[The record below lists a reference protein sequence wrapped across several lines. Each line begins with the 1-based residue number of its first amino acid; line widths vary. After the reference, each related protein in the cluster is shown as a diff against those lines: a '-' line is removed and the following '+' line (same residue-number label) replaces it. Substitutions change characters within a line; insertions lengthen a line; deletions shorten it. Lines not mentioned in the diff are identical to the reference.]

1 MAAVFRREATKLSL
15 YRDLGLHTII
25 SARSFSTKLGGAPLP
40 SEVLDAMREA
50 AGDCVRMDQLQDAA
64 SRVIAEVTGA
74 QAGLIASGASA
85 ALTLGAAACLCGFD
99 VARMNRLPDTT
110 GMPNEIV
117 CHRSHRND
125 YDHALRAAGAK
136 FVEVGFSY
144 YTFAYE
150 VEQAITSDTAALF
163 YQAGGDGL
171 ALPFTEFAAI
181 GRRHRKPVIVDAAA
195 ELPPGDNLR
204 QFIAEGADL
213 VAFSGGKHIRGPQS
227 TGILCGRADL
237 IQSACLQHQDM
248 DVFPESWPLRQWI
261 ADGRLAGPPHHGIGR
276 GFKVGKEEI
285 AGLLAALRLY
295 GKRDIAAEIDAWM
308 ADMQRI
314 VTAACSLPGVHAELR
329 FPQPSGRRVPHAV
342 VTIDP
347 TAARKS
353 AAELIVELQAG
364 TPAIY
369 VFERQAREGIVVFMP
384 EALSPGHSEIIASRL
399 QSILA

>member
-1 MAAVFRREATKLSL
+1 MSL
-15 YRDLGLHTII
+15 YRDLGLNTII

-40 SEVLDAMREA
+40 IEVLDAMREA
-50 AGDCVRMDQLQDAA
+50 ASDCVRMDQLQDVA

-74 QAGLIASGASA
+74 EAGLVSSGASA
-85 ALTLGAAACLCGFD
+85 ALTLGTAACLCGFD
-99 VARMNRLPDTT
+99 VARMNRLPETA
-110 GMPNEIV
+110 GIPNEIV
-117 CHRSHRND
+117 VHRSHRND

-136 FVEVGFSY
+136 FVEVGFGY

-150 VEQAITSDTAALF
+150 VEQAITSNTVALF

-171 ALPFTEFAAI
+171 TLPFSDFAAI
-181 GRRHRKPVIVDAAA
+181 GHRHGKPVIVDAAA

-204 QFIAEGADL
+204 QFIVEGADL

-261 ADGRLAGPPHHGIGR
+261 ADGRLAGPPHHGVGR

-295 GKRDIAAEIDAWM
+295 AKRDLAVELAGWM
-308 ADMQRI
+308 SDMQRI
-314 VTAACSLPGVHAELR
+314 VTASASLPGVHAELR
-329 FPQPSGRRVPHAV
+329 FPQPNGRQVPHAV
-342 VTIDP
+342 LNIDP
-347 TAARKS
+347 AAARKS
-353 AAELIVELQAG
+353 ATQLVVELQEG
-364 TPAIY
+364 SPAIY

-384 EALSPGHSEIIASRL
+384 EALSPGHSEIIAARL
-399 QSILA
+399 QAILG